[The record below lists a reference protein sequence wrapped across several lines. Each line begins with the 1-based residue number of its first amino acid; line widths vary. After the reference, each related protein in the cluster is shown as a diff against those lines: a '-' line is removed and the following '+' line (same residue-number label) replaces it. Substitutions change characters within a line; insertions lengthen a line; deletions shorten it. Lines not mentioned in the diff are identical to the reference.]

1 MKRKTKMNRISIT
14 LILGIIAVI
23 TINTLLGCGSN
34 RKHIDD
40 LIGDGD
46 EIRIYEVLGMDCP
59 GCHGGLENLI
69 NKIPG
74 VKGSEANWEKQQ
86 LRVVIDLNAEVSDQA
101 IFEAIKQANFTP
113 GKRLR

>member
-1 MKRKTKMNRISIT
+1 MNRIFIT
-14 LILGIIAVI
+14 LILGIMAVM
-23 TINTLLGCGSN
+23 TISALPGCGSN
-34 RKHIDD
+34 RKHFDD
-40 LIGDGD
+40 LVGGGD

-74 VKGSEANWEKQQ
+74 VKGSKANWEKQQ
-86 LRVVIDLNAEVSDQA
+86 LQVAIDLNIEVSDQS